1 MAHIQKRG
9 DRWQARYRR
18 PDGKEE
24 TQRFDRKVD
33 AEKWLTRKLVAMDH
47 GEWTDPV
54 RARIL
59 VAEWGERWLESKAT
73 LKASTRADYRSLW
86 EVLIKPRWGD
96 VRLCDVSHQDVAT
109 WVARLSTRVGASRCS
124 KAAILFSG
132 MMAAA
137 VRDQRI
143 ARNPADGVRLP
154 RLKPKPQRFLNHAQL
169 QQLADAAGPY
179 KVMVLVLG
187 FTGLRFGEC
196 IALKVADVDLL
207 RRRLLVSQSVSEVN
221 GKLEWS
227 TPKTH
232 QSREVPIGRYL
243 ADLLAYEVQGKT
255 PKDLLFGSPEGEPLR
270 LSNWRRRVWDPA
282 VAETGLTG
290 LTPHDL
296 RHTAASLAVAS
307 KADVKQV
314 QRMLGHASAAMTLD
328 VYAGLF
334 ENDLDELT
342 DRQDAAISR
351 ANADI
356 RRTDAPSG
364 VIRMPS
370 RSAENGA

>member
-1 MAHIQKRG
+1 MSHVQRRG

-24 TQRFDRKVD
+24 TKRFDRKID
-33 AEKWLTRKLVAMDH
+33 AEKWLAGKQVAKDR

-54 RARIL
+54 LARIL

-86 EVLIKPRWGD
+86 EVCIRPTWGT

-109 WVARLSTRVGASRCS
+109 WVAQLSTRVGASRCS

-132 MMAAA
+132 MLAAA
-137 VRDQRI
+137 VRDQRLS
-143 ARNPADGVRLP
+143 RNPADGVSLP
-154 RLKPKPQRFLNHAQL
+154 RLKPKPQRFLNHTQL
-169 QQLADAAGPY
+169 QALADQAGPY

-187 FTGLRFGEC
+187 LTGLRFGEC
-196 IALKVADVDLL
+196 VALKVADVDLL
-207 RRRLLVSQSVSEVN
+207 RRRLLVSQSMSEVN

-232 QSREVPIGRYL
+232 QSREVPIGRHL
-243 ADLLAYEVQGKT
+243 ADLLAVEIAGKT
-255 PKDLLFGSPEGEPLR
+255 PQDLLFGSPEGEPLR

-282 VAETGLTG
+282 VAAIGQTG

-296 RHTAASLAVAS
+296 RHTAASLAISSGAN
-307 KADVKQV
+307 VKHV

-334 ENDLDELT
+334 EGDLDELT
-342 DRQDAAISR
+342 DRQDAAWR
-351 ANADI
+351 AANADTP
-356 RRTDAPSG
+356 RTDAHPR
-364 VIRMPS
+364 VVPMPS
-370 RSAENGA
+370 RRAENRA